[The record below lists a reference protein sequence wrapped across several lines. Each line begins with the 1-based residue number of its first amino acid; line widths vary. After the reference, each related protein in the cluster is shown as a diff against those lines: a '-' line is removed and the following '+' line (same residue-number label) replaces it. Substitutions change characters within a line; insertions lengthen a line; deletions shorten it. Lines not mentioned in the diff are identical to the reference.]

1 MSRLRTNQL
10 GIAGGDLTVLPGN
23 TLYAPGS
30 IIQMQQTV
38 FRSQFSSSIG
48 AGWAAVTGLDCAITP
63 TKNNSKILVSMS
75 MVYGQQYYQLKAR
88 LLRNGSVVTGALGT
102 QAGLRPQSWLTAI
115 EYDTGASGA
124 QPIYS
129 LLSMTGWY
137 LDSPATTE
145 SLTYRVEIGGYTTSF
160 AVYVNRNHVFSNV
173 ADYDATPISTMTLW
187 EVAQ

>member
-10 GIAGGDLTVLPGN
+10 GIPGGDLTVLPGN

-30 IIQMQQTV
+30 VIQMQQTV
-38 FRSQFSSSIG
+38 FRSQFSSSVG

-63 TKNNSKILVSMS
+63 TKNTSKILVSVS
-75 MVYGQQYYQLKAR
+75 MIYGQLYYQLKVR

-102 QAGLRPQSWLTAI
+102 QAGLRPQSWMTAI
-115 EYDTGASGA
+115 ELDNGAASS

-129 LLSMTGWY
+129 MKSMTGWY
-137 LDSPATTE
+137 LDSPASTE
-145 SLTYRVEIGGYTTSF
+145 SLTYRVEIGGYSASF
-160 AVYVNRNHVFSNV
+160 AVYVNRSHNFS
-173 ADYDATPISTMTLW
+173 DTTTYDSTPISTMTLW